1 MVDLS
6 GRNNSEEQNE
16 HVPADQPENPTT
28 GEAMPSK
35 AQSTPASSNAVSS
48 NGSVPNG
55 SVPIDAVSGEAT
67 TVLDMLSTDTTMNFS
82 QEFAVQIASIDS
94 NVTAEEQE
102 SIAALP
108 SGSALM
114 VVRRGPNAG
123 ARFLL
128 DADLTSVGRHPNAD
142 IFLDDVTVSR
152 RHAEF
157 LRNGTAFT
165 VKDLGSLNGTYC
177 EGERIETARLTDGT
191 EVQVGKFRLTFY
203 ASRLDLARAASA

>member
-1 MVDLS
+1 MVDLPE
-6 GRNNSEEQNE
+6 RNIPGIQNE
-16 HVPADQPENPTT
+16 RVRTDQPRNPTT

-35 AQSTPASSNAVSS
+35 AQSTPASSPP
-48 NGSVPNG
+48 VPTG
-55 SVPIDAVSGEAT
+55 DETPGEST
-67 TVLDMLSTDTTMNFS
+67 TVHDMVSTDTTMNFS
-82 QEFAVQIASIDS
+82 QEFAAQIASIDS

-157 LRNGTAFT
+157 LRTGTAFT
-165 VKDLGSLNGTYC
+165 VKDLGSLNGTYFD
-177 EGERIETARLTDGT
+177 GERIETAALTDGA

-203 ASRLDLARAASA
+203 ASRLDLARAASE

>member
-6 GRNNSEEQNE
+6 GKHSSEEQNE
-16 HVPADQPENPTT
+16 PVPTDQSENSTT

-35 AQSTPASSNAVSS
+35 AQSNPASS
-48 NGSVPNG
+48 
-55 SVPIDAVSGEAT
+55 DSGTPGEST
-67 TVLDMLSTDTTMNFS
+67 TEHDMLSTDTTMNFS
-82 QEFAVQIASIDS
+82 QEFAAHIASIDS

-165 VKDLGSLNGTYC
+165 VKDLGSLNGTYFD
-177 EGERIETARLTDGT
+177 GERIETAALTDGA

-203 ASRLDLARAASA
+203 ASRLDLARAASE